1 MKLLRNLG
9 GMLSVAL
16 LLGLLVFSAPA
27 GAQSLTALS
36 LERTLT
42 LNNIL
47 TTVTPTIPAS
57 VAAALASGAIEAR
70 EQAIFN
76 PQTNTLTSNIFLVPS
91 GSPVP
96 TNLALL
102 PFSSF
107 VAVVTTAIDKIV
119 FKSNPVSA
127 VTITGNVVQSTA
139 TPYGSVLGSYSTF
152 SFGYSSDKPPK
163 ISNVIETEAGY
174 IVLYSAAAQGTVT
187 ITQPTTGGGGGSA
200 GITVVVNGATATAGV
215 TFQTVSNLITLDSA
229 GTATSNAGATLKY
242 LWTVAPGSPSAT
254 ITDNDTK
261 KATVQLDTGKGT
273 YIIQLKVTDSTGASV
288 TVNITIQFI

>member
-57 VAAALASGAIEAR
+57 VAAALASGATEAR

-76 PQTNTLTSNIFLVPS
+76 PQTDTLTSNLFLVPS
-91 GSPVP
+91 RSPVP

-107 VAVVTTAIDKIV
+107 ASVVTTAIDKIV

-127 VTITGNVVQSTA
+127 ATITGNAVQT
-139 TPYGSVLGSYSTF
+139 TPTSWCSVLARYSTF
-152 SFGYSSDKPPK
+152 
-163 ISNVIETEAGY
+163 
-174 IVLYSAAAQGTVT
+174 
-187 ITQPTTGGGGGSA
+187 
-200 GITVVVNGATATAGV
+200 
-215 TFQTVSNLITLDSA
+215 
-229 GTATSNAGATLKY
+229 
-242 LWTVAPGSPSAT
+242 
-254 ITDNDTK
+254 
-261 KATVQLDTGKGT
+261 
-273 YIIQLKVTDSTGASV
+273 
-288 TVNITIQFI
+288 